1 MVPHEELCCRR
12 SQGACITSS
21 PLFELL
27 VLRRSTLE
35 AALLYRDP
43 LSSPA
48 GPGWTTS
55 LRHGAYRQYIC
66 WRFGKQAEGS
76 HPAIPSC
83 CVRRIRE
90 EYPSLDG
97 LYSGFRPDGTTTLQV
112 IGNGEL

>member
-1 MVPHEELCCRR
+1 M
-12 SQGACITSS
+12 
-21 PLFELL
+21 L

-43 LSSPA
+43 LSSPED
-48 GPGWTTS
+48 PGRTTA
-55 LRHGAYRQYIC
+55 LRHAAYRQYIC
-66 WRFGKQAEGS
+66 WRFGERADGS

-97 LYSGFRPDGTTTLQV
+97 RYSGFRPQRTATVQ
-112 IGNGEL
+112 IISNGEL